1 MLIIKY
7 LKRRLDDQSEKLEL
21 CLTELESVKTKTEMR
36 NTITEMKS
44 IPEGINS
51 RLGDSEEQISELK
64 DKENI
69 NDVKEKEK
77 IIKRNGDSVSDL

>member
-36 NTITEMKS
+36 NTITEMKNA
-44 IPEGINS
+44 PEPGNP
-51 RLGDSEEQISELK
+51 ETP
-64 DKENI
+64 
-69 NDVKEKEK
+69 
-77 IIKRNGDSVSDL
+77 